1 VRRRLA
7 LVRARVPLLDH
18 LIRAFQRYQA
28 DRGDRLAAGVTY
40 FFFLSMFPI
49 LLLAVSLLG
58 YVYGDDAQQ
67 RVLDAVGDALP
78 SGLADQVAEVVSSAK
93 GKAGILGL
101 LGLLYA
107 GLGLVDALRDALR
120 MMWHQDPGEGNFLVK
135 KAVDVLVLVG
145 VLGTVGASVV
155 VTGLVTSFS
164 DQAIELL
171 PGSPG
176 TGTKV
181 FTAVLGI
188 VLALLADVLLFFFL
202 FTRLTTEHAPLRQ
215 VLGGAAFGAVG
226 FEVLKVVG
234 GIYVNRTTSS
244 GQTTYG
250 TFAVVVGLLL
260 FLYLL
265 SRLILFAAAF
275 TVTSKG
281 DSDAPPSGTA
291 DDVEPQA
298 PVQVELDLPVAVP
311 ARTDAAAGGV
321 VLAARAIAVGGGVAL
336 AAIGAHALGTLRHV
350 VRRD

>member
-1 VRRRLA
+1 MKRRLA
-7 LVRARVPLLDH
+7 LLRARVPLLDH
-18 LIRAFQRYQA
+18 LIRAFQRYQG

-67 RVLDAVGDALP
+67 KVLDALGGALP
-78 SGLADQVAEVVSSAK
+78 SGLAGQVADVVSSAK
-93 GKAGILGL
+93 GKAGIIGL
-101 LGLLYA
+101 VGLLYA
-107 GLGLVDALRDALR
+107 GLGLIDALRDALR
-120 MMWHQDPGEGNFLVK
+120 LMWHQDPSQGSFLSK
-135 KAVDVLVLVG
+135 KAVDVVVLIGLLV
-145 VLGTVGASVV
+145 TIGASVV

-164 DQAIELL
+164 DQAIHLL
-171 PGSPG
+171 HVAGG

-188 VLALLADVLLFFFL
+188 VLALGADLLLFLFL
-202 FTRLTTEHAPLRQ
+202 FTRLTTIRTPLRQ
-215 VLGGAAFGAVG
+215 ALGGAAVGAVG

-275 TVTSKG
+275 TVTGRG
-281 DSDAPPSGTA
+281 DSDTPPSGTA
-291 DDVEPQA
+291 ADVDPMV
-298 PVQVELDLPVAVP
+298 PVQVVVDLPAVVP

-321 VLAARAIAVGGGVAL
+321 VLAARAVAVAGGVAL
-336 AAIGAHALGTLRHV
+336 AGIGAHALGTVRHV